1 MWQPCFG
8 KSNIMHKYVGVYIL
22 VLMYNSS
29 SMCYVGNIVRIS
41 NIYKFKIY
49 IPSNFLY
56 FLQWNGSKF
65 STHVLI

>member
-8 KSNIMHKYVGVYIL
+8 KANIMHKYVGCYIL

-29 SMCYVGNIVRIS
+29 SICYVGNIIEIK
-41 NIYKFKIY
+41 NMYTTF
-49 IPSNFLY
+49 FLNNV
-56 FLQWNGSKF
+56 FAMKWMQV